1 MWKQHVLEEKY
12 RKMEIW
18 WQRLYWKNR
27 FYTTFVFAPKPFTN
41 VLMPH
46 PYHLI
51 TTYNLFETGQFSH
64 DSHQKTC
71 FKRVYNIFYCK
82 ERITRHA
89 KYLLQPDF
97 VHNRNRLPEK
107 MFPPETYSQQKTSH
121 TKPISNQKQLAAI
134 IFCSATKNIGTHHER
149 KFQTKFDDAKCF
161 CIWIHWLQKM
171 LTI

>member
-1 MWKQHVLEEKY
+1 MCSKKNTEKWRYGDSGYTERTVFTPHLFLPQNLSRMFWCHTHTTLLQHIICLKRDNFHTIHI
-12 RKMEIW
+12 RKHVSSV
-18 WQRLYWKNR
+18 
-27 FYTTFVFAPKPFTN
+27 FTTFFTARN
-41 VLMPH
+41 A
-46 PYHLI
+46 
-51 TTYNLFETGQFSH
+51 S
-64 DSHQKTC
+64 
-71 FKRVYNIFYCK
+71 R
-82 ERITRHA
+82 A

-161 CIWIHWLQKM
+161 CIWIHWLEKM